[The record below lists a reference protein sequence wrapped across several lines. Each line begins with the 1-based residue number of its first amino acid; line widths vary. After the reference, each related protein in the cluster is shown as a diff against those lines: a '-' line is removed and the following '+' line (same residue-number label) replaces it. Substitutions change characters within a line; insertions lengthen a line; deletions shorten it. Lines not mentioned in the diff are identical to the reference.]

1 MGLDDVGDCETLRLE
16 CCRPRLSLS
25 IPPRADWA
33 RPGRGGRALW
43 YPSALDPRT
52 AQVVPHAARASA
64 VHGRE
69 RLHGPRATPLVERPD
84 AEPSAEVVRG
94 GLAVVAVLGL
104 LGALRHGRQRGDGH
118 GPGRGGPE
126 PERGLRRAHVLHV
139 DRALTTRARAPR
151 WAEKIKP
158 PSSSDG
164 RPEGHVGSRRPRSP
178 SVAREMSRADAP
190 TRISGLPGRR
200 CEPSRPPNPGGTGSA
215 REPNAR
221 DPPEFGRSSLTR
233 PGHGCVMHVWVS
245 GETPEAAKH
254 VRGEGSQPAARLG
267 PGPRRPVRRPARAR
281 GGGRR
286 AEAARARVGLGRR
299 RDAGGGGGGRASG
312 NRRGGFEITAPRG
325 RVRFEP

>member
-1 MGLDDVGDCETLRLE
+1 MGDCETLRLE

-25 IPPRADWA
+25 IASRGLGAARA
-33 RPGRGGRALW
+33 RGPGPVVPLRAG
-43 YPSALDPRT
+43 PED

-158 PSSSDG
+158 PSSDEMS
-164 RPEGHVGSRRPRSP
+164 RGSRPVAAP
-178 SVAREMSRADAP
+178 SVALGRARDEPRGRADADIGA
-190 TRISGLPGRR
+190 TREAMRALATSEPRR
-200 CEPSRPPNPGGTGSA
+200 HRLRARAQCARPSRVRKVVADS
-215 REPNAR
+215 
-221 DPPEFGRSSLTR
+221 
-233 PGHGCVMHVWVS
+233 PGHGCVIVRVGFRV
-245 GETPEAAKH
+245 GEIPKRRNTCAAKGH
-254 VRGEGSQPAARLG
+254 SP
-267 PGPRRPVRRPARAR
+267 PRVSAR
-281 GGGRR
+281 GRAVLFGDRRGLEEADGG
-286 AEAARARVGLGRR
+286 LRR
-299 RDAGGGGGGRASG
+299 RE
-312 NRRGGFEITAPRG
+312 RGW
-325 RVRFEP
+325 V